1 MKLADFKTM
10 PREGFPTT
18 NQWVLD
24 FGKYHLSVITGGYGR
39 AEAPYE
45 IAVFAANDGVSQ
57 GFVQL
62 PGITGPDDDVRGY
75 MTQEDV
81 DAVLVKLYV
90 ITGEEPVQI

>member
-10 PREGFPTT
+10 PRDGFPTT

-24 FGKYHLSVITGGYGR
+24 FGKYQLSVITGGYGN
-39 AEAPYE
+39 AGAPYE
-45 IAVFAANDGVSQ
+45 IAVFAANDGVA
-57 GFVQL
+57 GAFVQL
-62 PGITGPDDDVRGY
+62 LGITGPDDDVRGY

-90 ITGEEPVQI
+90 ITGKEPVQI